1 MRNVYEY
8 ANAIFFGALVEEGME
23 DEVRMTVLPT
33 GFKSVGSDA

>member
-1 MRNVYEY
+1 MKMP
-8 ANAIFFGALVEEGME
+8 NAILGALVEEGME